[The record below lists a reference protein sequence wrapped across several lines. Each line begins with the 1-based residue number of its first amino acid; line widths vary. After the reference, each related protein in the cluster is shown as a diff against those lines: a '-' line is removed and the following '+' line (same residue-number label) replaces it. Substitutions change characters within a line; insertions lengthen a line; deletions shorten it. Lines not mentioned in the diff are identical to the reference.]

1 MGGGLASILNRRKQ
15 ENALYRDGG
24 KPGDATGLPTL
35 ERGPVFN
42 SNIGGGL
49 HMPRHGKNYN
59 YSMPP
64 TFGSREQPHMNAG
77 GLGSGLPPTKKT
89 FGMAGERVGG
99 LFSRDKRTH
108 ARQNY

>member
-15 ENALYRDGG
+15 EDALYRDGG
-24 KPGDATGLPTL
+24 KPGDATGLPSL

-77 GLGSGLPPTKKT
+77 GLE
-89 FGMAGERVGG
+89 AGFRQQRRRWYGWRK
-99 LFSRDKRTH
+99 SRR
-108 ARQNY
+108 AFQQR